1 MDNVFEELQKYIDKR
16 VEEAVDAKIEE
27 LKAYLLN
34 PASMTL
40 KEFLLRLGVGAT
52 KWGHGLECTEF
63 AVKYCHDHKIKPGKQ
78 LYSALVENGFS
89 ERELRSAKE
98 FSFELKTPLYRRVFY
113 IYENSDCAPS
123 NTQFITMVEAY
134 YYSSIVEN
142 SDKTAGSQ

>member
-40 KEFLLRLGVGAT
+40 KEFLLRLGIGAT
-52 KWGHGLECTEF
+52 KWGRGLECTLF
-63 AVKYCHDHKIKPGKQ
+63 AVEYCHNNIIKPGEK
-78 LYSALVENGFS
+78 LYTALEKNGFS

-98 FSFELKTPLYRRVFY
+98 IACKIKTPLYKRVFEM
-113 IYENSDCAPS
+113 YEPSLRPPS
-123 NTQFITMVEAY
+123 NTQFITIIEVY
-134 YYSSIVEN
+134 YYSSEASIE
-142 SDKTAGSQ
+142 KTESH